1 MEGAA
6 DRGGLCPGRAAT
18 RLGPV
23 RVGGTTVAARAFW
36 KSFRMF
42 APLPPE
48 ALDAIAAA
56 AQTRRWSP
64 GEMIFQRG
72 DPGDWLVA
80 LESGR
85 VRIVLTTPA
94 GRELVLRQAGPG
106 EMLGELALFDAEPRS
121 ADATAAEPTLGHVL
135 TRAEFRA
142 IAARHPDL
150 NQAALAHLSAML
162 RDTTGQLESIAL
174 YQLRA
179 RVARFFLFALAQ
191 LNGEDIPPD
200 AALRLQVSQGELAAM
215 LGASRPKVNR
225 VLQEFREEGLL
236 RDEGGG
242 VWRCDPD
249 RLRDEAAADD

>member
-1 MEGAA
+1 
-6 DRGGLCPGRAAT
+6 
-18 RLGPV
+18 
-23 RVGGTTVAARAFW
+23 
-36 KSFRMF
+36 MF
-42 APLPPE
+42 APLPSQ
-48 ALDAIAAA
+48 ALDDLAAA
-56 AQTRRWSP
+56 ARPRRWAA
-64 GEMIFQRG
+64 GEGIFQRG
-72 DPGDWLVA
+72 DPGDWLLA
-80 LESGR
+80 IETGR
-85 VRIVLTTPA
+85 VRVSLGTA
-94 GRELVLRQAGPG
+94 SGRELVLRQAGPA
-106 EMLGELALFDAEPRS
+106 EMLGELALFDAQPRS
-121 ADATAAEPTLGHVL
+121 ADATAAEPTTGHVL
-135 TRAEFRA
+135 TRFAFLSL
-142 IAARHPDL
+142 AARHPQLYD
-150 NQAALAHLSAML
+150 AALAHLSAML

-191 LNGEDIPPD
+191 LNGDDIPPD